1 MEEFNEMTKA
11 STTSSSNI
19 WTTPSSGNSNIWI
32 TPDSGTGNFIYNT
45 TSGIHTIPLSIFS
58 DSDDSFIRITK
69 HLSEED
75 IVEMLRTIKSILG
88 ESIYI
93 EILNNLIKFPAYRLM
108 SDEFLISHFDDIKKW
123 FLNLR
128 IDMETYFEL
137 NYGVFLEQLT
147 GFRLLLKL
155 E

>member
-32 TPDSGTGNFIYNT
+32 TSDSGTGNFIYT
-45 TSGIHTIPLSIFS
+45 TSGIHTTPLSIFS

-123 FLNLR
+123 FLNLK
-128 IDMETYFEL
+128 IDMDTYFEL